1 MLNLVFDFGSELIS
15 IKIEG
20 HTLLFASIKGPIV
33 TYAPIEGLKFSERG
47 IEEEFP
53 DLKGKPF
60 NQMKTEAIE
69 RFKEKIK
76 QMKTEE
82 EIMIFLKNDL
92 VKHGY
97 HLNLIHKPGF
107 RPINADKYFERK

>member
-1 MLNLVFDFGSELIS
+1 MLNLVFDFSSELIS

-20 HTLLFASIKGPIV
+20 HTLLFASIKGPII

-47 IEEEFP
+47 IEDEFP

-60 NQMKTEAIE
+60 DQMKTEAIK
-69 RFKEKIK
+69 RLKEKISN
-76 QMKTEE
+76 MKTEE

-92 VKHGY
+92 AKHGY
-97 HLNLIHKPGF
+97 HLNLIHKSGF
-107 RPINADKYFERK
+107 RPINADKYFRER